1 MPNVGLKIADRIQRK
16 LKANYLQ
23 ANKHKLKVKDFTVVC
38 NNCWGGILY
47 QDLGL
52 PYQTPFVNMFMF
64 ADCYLKLVKNFKTF
78 MRVDLVISSA
88 SRYLDTPARYP
99 VGHLNDV
106 EIHFIHYTFNDSILE
121 MWQRRCARINYER
134 LIFVM
139 SERDGCTPQHIED
152 FKSQDFAKLVFTRFK
167 YSGKDVYRIFPFL
180 TKEVLPAD
188 VLMGFSYRAVNP
200 VKWINQKFNHS

>member
-1 MPNVGLKIADRIQRK
+1 MPDFGLKIADRIQRK
-16 LKANYLQ
+16 LKANYLRTY
-23 ANKHKLKVKDFTVVC
+23 KHKLQVKDFTVVS

-64 ADCYLKLVKNFKTF
+64 ADCYLKLVKNFNTY
-78 MRVDLVISSA
+78 MRIEMVVSNA
-88 SRYLDTPARYP
+88 SRYFETPTTYP

-106 EIHFIHYTFNDSILE
+106 EIHFIHYSFSDPVLE
-121 MWQRRCARINYER
+121 MWQRRCERINYEK
-134 LIFVM
+134 LLFVM
-139 SERDGCTPQHIED
+139 SERDGSTPQHIED
-152 FKSQDFAKLVFTRFK
+152 FNSQSFAKLVFTRFK
-167 YSGKDVYRIFPFL
+167 YLGKDVYRIFPFL
-180 TKEVLPAD
+180 SNEVLPAD